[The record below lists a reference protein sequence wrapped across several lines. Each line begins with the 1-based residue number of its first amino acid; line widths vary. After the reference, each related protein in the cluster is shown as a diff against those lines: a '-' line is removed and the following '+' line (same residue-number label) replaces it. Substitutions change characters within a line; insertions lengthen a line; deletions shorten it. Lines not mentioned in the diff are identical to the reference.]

1 MVHGDYAS
9 SPSFNFDSFRALK
22 TKKKT
27 IAYIYSVFLQ
37 HQRLRKQIE
46 EVLDMDVIRQQVDAG
61 TIEPYG

>member
-9 SPSFNFDSFRALK
+9 SPLFNLDSFRALK
-22 TKKKT
+22 TKKNVAN
-27 IAYIYSVFLQ
+27 IFSVFLQ